1 VFGQPRSD
9 GDMHGEWEREMADAF
24 REIHAACDR
33 ILAGCDRSIVLCD
46 QLIEQIQRKARNE
59 REPAVGFV

>member
-1 VFGQPRSD
+1 
-9 GDMHGEWEREMADAF
+9 MYAEWEREMADAF

-46 QLIEQIQRKARNE
+46 QLIEQIQRKTRDE
-59 REPAVGFV
+59 REPAMGFV